1 LQTNFVIE
9 SGKAHRKYEVRHR
22 SSYGIGITVI
32 VEPSLLTRVGCIVTI
47 RNWTA
52 HTTIMVMPNPDGSAD
67 ELKPSEWMQYTCTG
81 NGRNGMFTVANYK
94 DENVV
99 TFLLV
104 DGRILALVDNFSDSI
119 DGLLVDSKGNRIQ
132 TLFINL

>member
-1 LQTNFVIE
+1 MKRKHTPLVPGARFGFILQLALV
-9 SGKAHRKYEVRHR
+9 V
-22 SSYGIGITVI
+22 
-32 VEPSLLTRVGCIVTI
+32 SLLSRAGCVVTI

-52 HTTIMVMPNPDGSAD
+52 YTTIMVTPNPDGSAD
-67 ELKPSEWMQYTCTG
+67 ELEPSEWMQYTCTG
-81 NGRNGMFTVANYK
+81 NGRNGMFTVANSK

-99 TFLLV
+99 TFFLD
-104 DGRILALVDNFSDSI
+104 DGQILALVDNVIDSI